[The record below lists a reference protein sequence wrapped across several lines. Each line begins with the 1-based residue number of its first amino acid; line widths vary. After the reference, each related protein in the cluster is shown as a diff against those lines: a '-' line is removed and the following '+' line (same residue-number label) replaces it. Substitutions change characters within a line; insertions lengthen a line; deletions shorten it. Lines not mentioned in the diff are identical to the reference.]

1 MLFVDSC
8 DPLAV
13 QEIFSMGIAEG
24 VTTNPLILARR
35 ATELGPAEVR
45 PLLENL
51 LNASSNHP
59 SLPLKKSPVFVQLT
73 ETHESAMVDQG
84 LRYSEISR
92 DRVGVKVPFSEV
104 GLRVAARLT
113 GKNVIVNITSVM
125 SAAQAYLA
133 MMTRAEY
140 LSIFVGRINDMG
152 GSGNQVIKAV
162 RALRESDAYQVPRTK
177 IIAGSIRQPID
188 VLYAAE
194 AGAHVVTASP
204 EILKKL
210 LWNPAAQAVNAEF
223 EAAGETP

>member
-8 DPLAV
+8 DPLAI
-13 QEIFSMGIAEG
+13 QEIFAMGIAEG
-24 VTTNPLILARR
+24 VTTNPIILARR
-35 ATELGPAEVR
+35 ARELGPADMR

-51 LNASSNHP
+51 LNAATHP

-73 ETHESAMVDQG
+73 ETTESEMVEQG
-84 LRYSEISR
+84 LQYSEISR
-92 DRVGVKVPFSEV
+92 DRIGVKVPFSEV
-104 GLRVAARLT
+104 GLRVASRLT

-125 SAAQAYLA
+125 SVGQAYLA

-140 LSIFVGRINDMG
+140 VSIFVGRITDMG
-152 GSGNQVIKAV
+152 GSGNAVIKNV
-162 RALRESDAYQVPRTK
+162 RNLRDAYSHYPPRTK

-194 AGAHVVTASP
+194 AGAHIVTASP

-210 LWNPAAQAVNAEF
+210 LWNPQTERTNAEF
-223 EAAGETP
+223 AAAATTQ